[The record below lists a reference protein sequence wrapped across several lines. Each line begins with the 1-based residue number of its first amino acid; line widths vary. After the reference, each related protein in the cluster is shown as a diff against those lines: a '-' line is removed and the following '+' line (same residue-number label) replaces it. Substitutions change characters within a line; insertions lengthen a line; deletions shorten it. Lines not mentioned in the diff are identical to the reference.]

1 MVFAIRSTS
10 FQDGSAIPTRFTQ
23 DGDDV
28 SPAVSWSEVPE
39 GTESLALIVDDPDAP
54 DPAAPKM
61 TFVHWVVY
69 DVPPDTKGLAEG
81 ASGSGLPAGAKEGK
95 NDAGSVG
102 YVGPAPPKGK
112 HRYFFKVYA
121 LDTTLGLS
129 EPTKK
134 DLEKA
139 MQGHVLAQARIIG
152 TYQRAGRE
160 AA

>member
-23 DGDDV
+23 DGEDV
-28 SPAVSWSEVPE
+28 SPAVSCSEVPE
-39 GTESLALIVDDPDAP
+39 GTKSLALIVDDPDAP
-54 DPAAPKM
+54 DPAAPKT
-61 TFVHWVVY
+61 TFVHWVVF
-69 DVPPDTKGLAEG
+69 DIPPDAKGLPEG
-81 ASGSGLPAGAKEGK
+81 GLPAGAKQGK

-112 HRYFFKVYA
+112 HRYFFKLYA
-121 LDTTLGLS
+121 LDTTLNLN

-139 MQGHVLAQARIIG
+139 MQGHVLAQAQVMG
-152 TYQRAGRE
+152 TFQRAGRE